1 MIAEA
6 QAAIAAA
13 DREKIFVVGVR
24 EPSFDAGAR

>member
-13 DREKIFVVGVR
+13 DRKRIFVVGVR
-24 EPSFDAGAR
+24 EPSPGVGA